1 MRSHVRWAVFLSVTT
16 CGLLTAGVWAADWP
30 QWRGVN
36 RNGHSSETGLLKE
49 WPKEGPKL
57 LWQVNDLGRGYATPS
72 VAGGRI
78 YLMAN
83 QGLEDEFVVALSA
96 ADGKKAWSTRI
107 GKVGNPDQK
116 PNFPAARST
125 PTVDGAAVYAL
136 GSDGDLVCLES
147 ATGKLRWKKSLRAD
161 FGGLAPTWAYAE
173 SPLVDGDVLVCVPG
187 GSDATIVALDK
198 RSGNV
203 IWKSSVPGGGMAGYA
218 SVITD
223 SVGGIRQ
230 YVAYLASGVVG
241 VEAKT
246 GRFLWKYERTK
257 GSMGMSMA
265 TPVAS
270 DGYVYSGATRVGG
283 GAVKLMVVGGAVTAE
298 EAYFDPKLPTAI
310 GGTVLVGPYLYG
322 TSQAMMCVEFKTGQV
337 KWNERGIGAA
347 SLAYADGLLYL
358 HGEGGEVALVEASP
372 EAYREK
378 GRFTPPN
385 APVHANQMEKS
396 WAYPVI
402 ADGRLY
408 IRDLDTLWCYD
419 VRAVPQREP

>member
-1 MRSHVRWAVFLSVTT
+1 MRSHTRWAILLSVTV
-16 CGLLTAGVWAADWP
+16 CGLWRVGAWAADWP

-36 RNGHSSETGLLKE
+36 RTGHSSETGLLKE

-83 QGLEDEFVVALSA
+83 QGLEDEFVIALSV
-96 ADGKKAWSTRI
+96 ADGKRVWSTRV

-125 PTVDGAAVYAL
+125 PTVDGTAIYAL
-136 GSDGDLVCLES
+136 GSDGDLVCLDA
-147 ATGKLRWKKSLRAD
+147 ATGTLRWKKSLRTD

-173 SPLVDGDVLVCVPG
+173 SPLVDGDVLICVPG

-198 RSGNV
+198 RNGNV
-203 IWKSSVPGGGMAGYA
+203 IWKSPVPGGGMAGYA

-223 SVGGIRQ
+223 NIGGIKQ
-230 YVAYLASGVVG
+230 YVAYLASGLVG

-246 GRFLWKYERTK
+246 GRFLWKYEKTK

-270 DGYVYSGATRVGG
+270 EGYVYSGATRVGG
-283 GAVKLMVVGGAVTAE
+283 GAVKLTVVQGTVMAE

-337 KWNERGIGAA
+337 KWNERSIGAA
-347 SLAYADGLLYL
+347 SLVYADGLLYL
-358 HGEGGEVALVEASP
+358 HGEGGEVALVDASP

-385 APVHANQMEKS
+385 APAHGNQMEKS

-419 VRAVPQREP
+419 IRAAR

>member
-1 MRSHVRWAVFLSVTT
+1 MHSTTRWMVVLSIVV
-16 CGLLTAGVWAADWP
+16 CALLQAGARAEDWP
-30 QWRGVN
+30 QWRGLN
-36 RNGHSSETGLLKE
+36 RNGHSNETGLLKE
-49 WPKEGPKL
+49 WPKDGPKL

-83 QGLEDEFVVALSA
+83 QGLDDEFVTALNA

-107 GKVGNPDQK
+107 GKVGNPGQQ

-125 PTVDGAAVYAL
+125 PTVDGAVLYAL
-136 GSDGDLVCLES
+136 GSDGDLVCLET
-147 ATGKLRWKKSLRAD
+147 ATGKLRWRKSLRTD
-161 FGGLAPTWAYAE
+161 FNGLAPTWAYAE

-198 RSGNV
+198 QNGNV
-203 IWKSSVPGGGMAGYA
+203 VWKSAVPGGGMAGYA
-218 SVITD
+218 SLVID
-223 SVGGIRQ
+223 NSAGIKQ
-230 YVAYLASGVVG
+230 YIAYMANGLVG
-241 VEAKT
+241 VEART
-246 GRFLWKYERTK
+246 GRFLWKYEKTK
-257 GSMGMSMA
+257 GSMGMSMQ

-270 DGYVYSGATRVGG
+270 EGYVYSGASRVGG
-283 GAVKLMVVGGAVTAE
+283 GAVKLAAAQGTVTAE

-322 TSQAMMCVEFKTGQV
+322 TSQAVMCVDLKTGQV
-337 KWNERGIGAA
+337 KWTERGIGAA
-347 SLAYADGLLYL
+347 SLAYADGMLYL
-358 HGEGGEVALVEASP
+358 HGEGGEVALIEATP
-372 EAYREK
+372 DGYRER

-385 APVHANQMEKS
+385 PPAHGNQMEKS

-402 ADGRLY
+402 ANGRLY

-419 VRAVPQREP
+419 VRAAR